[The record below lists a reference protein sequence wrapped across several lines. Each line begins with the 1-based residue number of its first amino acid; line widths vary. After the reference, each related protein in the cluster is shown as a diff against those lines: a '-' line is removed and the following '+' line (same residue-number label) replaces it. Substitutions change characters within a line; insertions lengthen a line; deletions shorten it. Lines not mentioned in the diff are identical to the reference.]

1 MQSMKCS
8 CKLRNVAAE
17 YEMQEKGKVR
27 NAFLVFYLKNKK
39 EGKDDYSGMNDGS
52 GNIS

>member
-1 MQSMKCS
+1 MTENIIG
-8 CKLRNVAAE
+8 LLLLVALI
-17 YEMQEKGKVR
+17 V
-27 NAFLVFYLKNKK
+27 LIIIFYLKNTK

>member
-1 MQSMKCS
+1 MTE
-8 CKLRNVAAE
+8 NIVALL
-17 YEMQEKGKVR
+17 
-27 NAFLVFYLKNKK
+27 FLIALIVLIIIFYLKNKK

>member
-1 MQSMKCS
+1 MTE
-8 CKLRNVAAE
+8 NIVALLFIIALI
-17 YEMQEKGKVR
+17 V
-27 NAFLVFYLKNKK
+27 LIIIFYLKNSK

>member
-1 MQSMKCS
+1 MTENIVG
-8 CKLRNVAAE
+8 LF
-17 YEMQEKGKVR
+17 
-27 NAFLVFYLKNKK
+27 FLVALIVLIIIFYLKNRN

>member
-1 MQSMKCS
+1 MTE
-8 CKLRNVAAE
+8 NIVALLFIIALI
-17 YEMQEKGKVR
+17 V
-27 NAFLVFYLKNKK
+27 LIIIFYLKNKK

>member
-1 MQSMKCS
+1 MTENIIG
-8 CKLRNVAAE
+8 LF
-17 YEMQEKGKVR
+17 
-27 NAFLVFYLKNKK
+27 FLIALIVLIIIFYLKNKK